1 MPALTLNQISSMLG
15 SYIEP
20 DGDFKSSLNQ
30 VLARIYN
37 IGTYRDLTI
46 QYSLPVVDG
55 CITLPDEADAV
66 LHVLVDSQ
74 PLPVRSLWHDFK
86 TVGTSLASAD
96 MSWGLIDAGYH
107 ATKVLLPAPTDVLYV
122 QASAESYGGGYDGSD
137 VEYYAIQIIG
147 TDGDLTFTNQTNG
160 PLGANGYPLSFDGNL
175 INHVSSIRY
184 DGLKEK
190 YDIVYIGPDNSS
202 LVIATV
208 GPDSGV
214 TRYRRLRLNR
224 STDNETVVHVLC
236 KRAFIPL
243 QKDNDICYI
252 GNIGAM
258 KHGLLGRLAEDSAD
272 MERAEYHWQR
282 CMLLLEEEAASSR
295 GAAVPRLNIDP
306 YGTGNLNRIV
316 QLL

>member
-46 QYSLPVVDG
+46 QYSLPVADG
-55 CITLPDEADAV
+55 CITLPDEADAI

-107 ATKVLLPAPTDVLYV
+107 PTKVLLPEPAAALYI
-122 QASAESYGGGYDGSD
+122 QASAEIDGSD
-137 VEYYAIQIIG
+137 FVATNGGTVEVIA
-147 TDGDLTFTNQTNG
+147 TDGDVTYKSEIGTPDVNG
-160 PLGANGYPLSFDGNL
+160 TPLEFSGLISNVVSIRFDGL
-175 INHVSSIRY
+175 T
-184 DGLKEK
+184 DK
-190 YDIVYIGPDNSS
+190 YDIVHYSADTSNR
-202 LVIATV
+202 VVATV

-214 TRYRRLRLNR
+214 TRYRRMRLNR
-224 STDNETVVHVLC
+224 STDGETVVHVLC

-243 QKDNDICYI
+243 RNDNDICYV
-252 GNIGAM
+252 GNVGAL
-258 KHGLLGRLAEDSAD
+258 KHGLLGRIAEDSAD

-295 GAAVPRLNIDP
+295 GAAVPRLNMDP
-306 YGTGNLNRIV
+306 YGTGNLNRLV

>member
-1 MPALTLNQISSMLG
+1 MPALTLNQLSSMLG

-37 IGTYRDLTI
+37 IGTYRDLTV
-46 QYSLPVVDG
+46 QYSLPVADG
-55 CITLPDEADAV
+55 CVTLPDDADAV

-107 ATKVLLPAPTDVLYV
+107 PTKVLLPAATSQLFIQPSLEADYVNIPTFSTSSGATIEVI
-122 QASAESYGGGYDGSD
+122 A
-137 VEYYAIQIIG
+137 
-147 TDGDLTFTNQTNG
+147 T
-160 PLGANGYPLSFDGNL
+160 ANGDQTYYSTVGVAGVNGVPLDFSGEIIDH
-175 INHVSSIRY
+175 IASIRFDSLQY
-184 DGLKEK
+184 K
-190 YDIVYIGPDNSS
+190 YDIRYIEGATN
-202 LVIATV
+202 VILATV

-214 TRYRRLRLNR
+214 TRYRRLRINR
-224 STDNETVVHVLC
+224 STDGETVVHVLC

-243 QKDNDICYI
+243 QKDNDICYV
-252 GNIGAM
+252 GNIGAL
-258 KHGLLGRLAEDSAD
+258 KHGLLGRIAEDSAD

-282 CMLLLEEEAASSR
+282 CMLLLEEEASSSR
-295 GAAVPRLNIDP
+295 GAAMPRLNMDP
-306 YGTGNLNRIV
+306 YGTGNLNRLV

>member
-107 ATKVLLPAPTDVLYV
+107 AIKALIPAATDTLYIQPSV
-122 QASAESYGGGYDGSD
+122 EADYSNIPAFSTTSGG
-137 VEYYAIQIIG
+137 AIEVIA
-147 TDGDLTFTNQTNG
+147 TDGEVTYYSTVGTPDVNG
-160 PLGANGYPLSFDGNL
+160 VPLEFDGNL
-175 INHVSSIRY
+175 IDNILSIRFDSLQY
-184 DGLKEK
+184 K
-190 YDIVYIGPDNSS
+190 YDIKFIDGVNNV
-202 LVIATV
+202 VIATV

>member
-1 MPALTLNQISSMLG
+1 MPALTLNQLSSMLG

-37 IGTYRDLTI
+37 IGTYRDLTV
-46 QYSLPVVDG
+46 QYSLPVADG
-55 CITLPDEADAV
+55 CVTLPDDADAV

-107 ATKVLLPAPTDVLYV
+107 PTKSLLPAATDTLYIQPSV
-122 QASAESYGGGYDGSD
+122 EANYSNIPAFSTASGGTIEVIATDGE
-137 VEYYAIQIIG
+137 VTYYSTIG
-147 TDGDLTFTNQTNG
+147 TAGVNG
-160 PLGANGYPLSFDGNL
+160 VPLEFDGNL
-175 INHVSSIRY
+175 IDNIASIRFDSLQY
-184 DGLKEK
+184 K
-190 YDIVYIGPDNSS
+190 YDIKYINGATNI
-202 LVIATV
+202 VIATV

-214 TRYRRLRLNR
+214 TRYRRLRINR
-224 STDNETVVHVLC
+224 STDGETVVHVLC

-243 QKDNDICYI
+243 QKDNDICYV
-252 GNIGAM
+252 GNIGAL
-258 KHGLLGRLAEDSAD
+258 KHGLLGRIAEDSAD

-282 CMLLLEEEAASSR
+282 CMLLLEEEASSSR
-295 GAAVPRLNIDP
+295 GAAMPRLNMDP
-306 YGTGNLNRIV
+306 YGTGNLNRLV

>member
-1 MPALTLNQISSMLG
+1 MPALTLNQLSSMLG

-37 IGTYRDLTI
+37 IGTYRDLTV
-46 QYSLPVVDG
+46 QYSLPVADG
-55 CITLPDEADAV
+55 CITLPDDADAV

-107 ATKVLLPAPTDVLYV
+107 PTKVLLPAATSQLFIQPSLEADYVNIPTFSTSSGATIEVI
-122 QASAESYGGGYDGSD
+122 A
-137 VEYYAIQIIG
+137 
-147 TDGDLTFTNQTNG
+147 T
-160 PLGANGYPLSFDGNL
+160 ANGDQTYYSTVGVAGVNGVPLDFSGEIIDH
-175 INHVSSIRY
+175 IASIRFDSLQY
-184 DGLKEK
+184 K
-190 YDIVYIGPDNSS
+190 YDIRYIEGATN
-202 LVIATV
+202 VILATV

-214 TRYRRLRLNR
+214 TRYRRMRINR
-224 STDNETVVHVLC
+224 STDGETVVHVLC

-243 QKDNDICYI
+243 QKDNDICYV
-252 GNIGAM
+252 GNVGAI
-258 KHGLLGRLAEDSAD
+258 KHGLLGRIAEDSAD

-282 CMLLLEEEAASSR
+282 CMLLLEEEAAASR
-295 GAAVPRLNIDP
+295 GAAVPRLNMDP
-306 YGTGNLNRIV
+306 YGTGNLNRLV